1 MVSLSPTGR
10 NPDFFIGKEG
20 WPEYG
25 LKDAKSRDPEKKL
38 TIFVVLFVML
48 NLFQHLNFSITRC
61 RNKFGMTKAVDAIY
75 PTDARSISNPTF
87 QIQNLK
93 S

>member
-20 WPEYG
+20 WRENG
-25 LKDAKSRDPEKKL
+25 LKETNSRDPEKKE
-38 TIFVVLFVML
+38 FS
-48 NLFQHLNFSITRC
+48 NF
-61 RNKFGMTKAVDAIY
+61 K
-75 PTDARSISNPTF
+75 F
-87 QIQNLK
+87 QIPTQIRN